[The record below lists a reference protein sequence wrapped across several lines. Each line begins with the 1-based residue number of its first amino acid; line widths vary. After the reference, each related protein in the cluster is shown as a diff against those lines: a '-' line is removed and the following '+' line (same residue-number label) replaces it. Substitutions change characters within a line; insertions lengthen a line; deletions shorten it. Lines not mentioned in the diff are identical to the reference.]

1 MRAWQNCDLYYI
13 LSENRLRW
21 LNALL
26 GQFLQSHL
34 FITKLWFWYAFKFS
48 REYSQAFT
56 NKWNIFHLNK
66 PAQKAPVV
74 MSLSSVMMLVSPW
87 YCDEYL
93 TLTPGHSADIGGN
106 DGSPGWGLLQYWWH
120 PDKWNS
126 IFPGCN
132 NNYKVSLSHV
142 KYLDLML
149 TV

>member
-106 DGSPGWGLLQYWWH
+106 DEYPGEGCYNIGGILTNEIQYSQAVTITTKSRY
-120 PDKWNS
+120 PMSN
-126 IFPGCN
+126 I
-132 NNYKVSLSHV
+132 
-142 KYLDLML
+142 
-149 TV
+149 